1 MKGANMNYKKNLDY
15 ATDCYVEVDYQ
26 LDTIQ
31 GWLDDLR
38 LDGLEPDLNDE
49 NYEEVEE
56 DLNQRVGIYDDFIS
70 TVETLLEAAR
80 EVQRGLERAR
90 EAAESYEPKEDA

>member
-1 MKGANMNYKKNLDY
+1 MNYDRGIGHAY
-15 ATDCYVEVDYQ
+15 DCFVEVDYQ
-26 LDTIQ
+26 LDTMN

-56 DLNQRVGIYDDFIS
+56 FLNERVGIYDDFIS

-80 EVQRGLERAR
+80 EVQRGLDRAR